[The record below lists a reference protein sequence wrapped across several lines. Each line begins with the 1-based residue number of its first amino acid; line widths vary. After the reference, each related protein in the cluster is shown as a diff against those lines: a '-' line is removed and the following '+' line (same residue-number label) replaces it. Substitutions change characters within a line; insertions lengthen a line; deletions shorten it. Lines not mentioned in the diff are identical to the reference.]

1 MKRFRFFN
9 GPPGERGSI
18 TPIVALGLLAFAGFM
33 ALSIDLGQLYMVKN
47 EVQNVADAAA
57 LAAAKKLI
65 QDKNSDG
72 VAEVYCAEAI
82 QTAIDYAKEN
92 CSFGVTSP
100 ITITAADVTIG
111 KWNLVTKQFDATGCT
126 DGTTTPIQVNAVR
139 VNVNR
144 GGGEGGNDKVS
155 TFFGSVLGVGEKDK
169 DEEGKLIESSPNKLS
184 VAASSVAMLGLAGTS
199 ALDLPFAVS
208 TNWPAGGT
216 PLTYNGIQRILEKF
230 APTPAYASDPQTYT
244 WKDLGGSNLDT
255 TRATFVMP
263 LYSERTSLT
272 KLQQYIKGP
281 NTSGGLQYPQV
292 TVGQKVYPISEYL
305 WGSNIKNN
313 FTYWKTRFNAVD
325 KSKTNGKWR
334 VTAAVYSTTP
344 VTSALPQNSWFK
356 LASRLLPGVSQAHA
370 CMSYTVPAVYVQG
383 FIELDVTNIVCPSNC
398 TTGDQSYSSSCR
410 NQCYATVEVPLNQ
423 NTVST
428 DAGSNPIPYQKD
440 YKDMNSSANKV
451 GVFASVPRLVK

>member
-1 MKRFRFFN
+1 MKRFRFFSA
-9 GPPGERGSI
+9 PPGERGSI
-18 TPIVALGLLAFAGFM
+18 TPIVALGLVAFAGFM
-33 ALSIDLGQLYMVKN
+33 ALSIDLGQLYLVKN

-65 QDKNSDG
+65 QDKNGDG

-82 QTAIDYAKEN
+82 QAAIDYAKEN
-92 CSFGVTSP
+92 SSFGVTSP
-100 ITITAADVTIG
+100 IAITETDVTIG
-111 KWNLVTKQFDATGCT
+111 KWNLATKQFDATGCT
-126 DGTTTPIQVNAVR
+126 DGTTTAIQVNAVQ
-139 VNVNR
+139 VTVNR
-144 GGGEGGNDKVS
+144 AGGEGGNDKVS
-155 TFFGSVLGVGEKDK
+155 TFFGSVMGVGTRDT
-169 DEEGKLIESSPNKLS
+169 DPDTLIETGPPKLS

-216 PLTYNGIQRILEKF
+216 PTASNGIHRLLEKF
-230 APTPAYASDPQTYT
+230 APSPAYASDPQTYT

-281 NTSGGLQYPQV
+281 TVSGGLQYPQV

-313 FTYWKTRFNAVD
+313 FNYMKTRFTAVD
-325 KSKTNGKWR
+325 KTKTNGKWR
-334 VTAAVYSTTP
+334 VTAAVYNTTP
-344 VTSALPQNSWFK
+344 VTSALPQDSWYK

-383 FIELDVTNIVCPSNC
+383 FIELDVTNVVCPSTC
-398 TTGDQSYSSSCR
+398 TTGDQSYSTSCR

-428 DAGSNPIPYQKD
+428 DKGSNPIPYQKD
-440 YKDMNSSANKV
+440 YKDMNSTANKV

>member
-1 MKRFRFFN
+1 
-9 GPPGERGSI
+9 
-18 TPIVALGLLAFAGFM
+18 LGLVAFAGFM
-33 ALSIDLGQLYMVKN
+33 ALSIDLGQLYLVKN

-65 QDKNSDG
+65 QDKNNDG

-82 QTAIDYAKEN
+82 QAAIDYAKQN
-92 CSFGVTSP
+92 SSFGVTSP
-100 ITITAADVTIG
+100 ITITETDVTIG
-111 KWNLVTKQFDATGCT
+111 KWNLATKQFDSTGCT
-126 DGTTTPIQVNAVR
+126 DGTTTAIQVNAVQ
-139 VNVNR
+139 VTVNR
-144 GGGEGGNDKVS
+144 AGGEGGNEKVS
-155 TFFGSVLGVGEKDK
+155 TFFGSVMGVGEKDK
-169 DEEGKLIESSPNKLS
+169 DGEGHLIESSPNKLS

-216 PLTYNGIQRILEKF
+216 PTAHNGLYRILDKF
-230 APTPAYASDPQTYT
+230 APTPAYASDPTTYT

-263 LYSERTSLT
+263 LYSERTDLS
-272 KLQQYIKGP
+272 KLQKYIKGP
-281 NTSGGLQYPQV
+281 DPSMGGTQYPQV

-313 FTYWKTRFNAVD
+313 FTYWKNRFNDPDTPKV
-325 KSKTNGKWR
+325 NGKWR
-334 VTAAVYSTTP
+334 VTAAVYSISP
-344 VTSALPQNSWFK
+344 VTAALPQDSWYK

-383 FIELDVTNIVCPSNC
+383 FIQLDVTNVVCPSTC
-398 TTGDQSYSSSCR
+398 TTGDQSYSTSCR
-410 NQCYATVEVPLNQ
+410 NQCYATIEVPLNQ

-428 DAGSNPIPYQKD
+428 DKGSNPIPYQKD
-440 YKDMNSSANKV
+440 YKDMNSTANKV